1 MQQRVGRISIARI
14 TNVFLA
20 EYRDARLQQ
29 VSAQTV
35 KHEINLVRRVLK
47 HASQEWGLVLPHG
60 LPGVRLPRL
69 PRGRTRRVSTDEC
82 DRLKKHL
89 SPVMQDLVDLALETA
104 MRRGELLAI
113 CPRDIQWD
121 RRRLIINETKNNHSR
136 IIPLTPL
143 AAEILTDNS
152 TTMPCFTIAPDS
164 LSQAFRRAVKAECI
178 ANLTFHDLRHEAITR
193 LFEKGLSIP
202 QVAGISGHSD
212 YRMLARYTHLHPVQL

>member
-1 MQQRVGRISIARI
+1 MIFDFEAILPHLKSAQRELNRLRLMQQRGGRISIARI

-121 RRRLIINETKNNHSR
+121 RRRSV
-136 IIPLTPL
+136 
-143 AAEILTDNS
+143 S
-152 TTMPCFTIAPDS
+152 
-164 LSQAFRRAVKAECI
+164 
-178 ANLTFHDLRHEAITR
+178 
-193 LFEKGLSIP
+193 
-202 QVAGISGHSD
+202 
-212 YRMLARYTHLHPVQL
+212 YTHLTLPTKA